1 MNSGIE
7 LKKSYFLL
15 ACRFLAEQE
24 LQLAQPQMFDMAE
37 LEAA

>member
-1 MNSGIE
+1 VLPSQTYYE
-7 LKKSYFLL
+7 L